1 MSAESVYRERQ
12 GKVRDYLTREH
23 LDCAVI
29 QDTEGRRNSSLF
41 YLSGM
46 PLDAL
51 LFVLK
56 ADKSILVPWD
66 VILANRL
73 ADVTGILPYN
83 DFDRQS
89 VKAIQSV
96 LEMEGLASGTI
107 ELPSALPHPLFRQ
120 LTAALPGASLIC
132 REEGIDDELLLLRSL
147 KDETEQEIYREAS
160 EITNT
165 LLDDLETGLMERT
178 ILTETEIALFIEKR
192 ARGMGCEGTGF
203 ETIAAG
209 PGRSFGIHAY
219 PAYTGASISV
229 PGFTIVDF
237 GVKLKGY
244 TTDVTL
250 TVAAGPLSDN
260 QKKMCSAVE
269 DAYTLA
275 SGLLSPGKAV
285 TDIAEAVDG
294 LFEERGFFMPH
305 SLGHG
310 IGLDAHET
318 PILKSGVT
326 RDNILKEGM
335 IVTLE
340 PGLYDEHG
348 GGVRLENDFLITREG
363 AEPLTTSRILYV
375 PLKGRTQSTLLP

>member
-1 MSAESVYRERQ
+1 MYRERQ
-12 GKVRDYLTREH
+12 KRVRDYLNREN
-23 LDCAVI
+23 LNCAVI

-46 PLDAL
+46 PVDAL
-51 LFVLK
+51 LFILK
-56 ADKSILVPWD
+56 EDKSILVPWD
-66 VILANRL
+66 VILAKHL
-73 ADVTGILPYN
+73 ADVTEIVPFN

-89 VKAIQSV
+89 VKAVQSI

-107 ELPSALPHPLFRQ
+107 ELPSALSHPLYQQ
-120 LTAALPGASLIC
+120 LKAALPGASLIC
-132 REEGIDDELLLLRSL
+132 REEGIDDELLLLRSI
-147 KDETEQEIYREAS
+147 KDETEQKIYREAS

-165 LLDDLETGLMERT
+165 LLNDLETGLMERT

-192 ARGMGCEGTGF
+192 AWEMGCEGPGF

-209 PGRSFGIHAY
+209 PERSFGIHAY
-219 PAYTGASISV
+219 PAYTGASIFVS
-229 PGFTIVDF
+229 GLTIIDF

-250 TVAAGPLSDN
+250 TLAEGPLSDT
-260 QKKMCSAVE
+260 QKKMCSTVE
-269 DAYTLA
+269 EAYALA
-275 SGLLSPGKAV
+275 AGLLSPGTAV

-294 LFEERGFFMPH
+294 LFEESGLFMPH

-326 RDNILKEGM
+326 RDNVLKEGM

-340 PGLYDEHG
+340 PGLYDEHA
-348 GGVRLENDFLITREG
+348 GGVRLENDFLITGEG

-375 PLKGRTQSTLLP
+375 P